1 MIKDLSLALT
11 EYENNNA
18 LRCAVIFAHGEHFTA
33 GLDLVELQPKLATG
47 VFDFSEN
54 EINPWG
60 TVGRKLSKPLIV
72 AVQGYCY
79 TAGIELFLNADI
91 TIASEN
97 TQFAQMEVQRG
108 ILPFGGATARF
119 TQAAGWAK
127 AMRYLLTGDSFN
139 AQAAFDMN
147 LITEICPE
155 GSQLNRAIE
164 LAEHVAQ
171 AAPLAVKATLASA
184 REAINE
190 GYEVAFKQLQS
201 HLQPLLTTEDVQE
214 GVLPCCK
221 RPPVFKGK

>member
-1 MIKDLSLALT
+1 M
-11 EYENNNA
+11 
-18 LRCAVIFAHGEHFTA
+18 
-33 GLDLVELQPKLATG
+33 
-47 VFDFSEN
+47 
-54 EINPWG
+54 
-60 TVGRKLSKPLIV
+60 

-171 AAPLAVKATLASA
+171 AALAVKATLASA

>member
-11 EYENNNA
+11 EYENNDA
-18 LRCAVIFAHGEHFTA
+18 LRCAIVFAHGDHFTA

-91 TIASEN
+91 AIASEN

-108 ILPFGGATARF
+108 ILPLAEQLHVLLKPRVGPKPCVICSLVTLSMP
-119 TQAAGWAK
+119 K
-127 AMRYLLTGDSFN
+127 LLLT
-139 AQAAFDMN
+139 
-147 LITEICPE
+147 
-155 GSQLNRAIE
+155 
-164 LAEHVAQ
+164 
-171 AAPLAVKATLASA
+171 
-184 REAINE
+184 
-190 GYEVAFKQLQS
+190 
-201 HLQPLLTTEDVQE
+201 
-214 GVLPCCK
+214 
-221 RPPVFKGK
+221 